1 MAGAATTPP
10 PTSRIRIPPTPR
22 LGLEDDYQPYAR
34 RKSTRVASQRESSAQ
49 TPPPAS
55 SHNLRS
61 ANSSPQSASKR
72 TASGSSNITP
82 PSTISRKRANK
93 PTLVGED
100 QTSSQTTRGASSP
113 QGFYSS
119 SGTRNEMLPTPA
131 KTPQKRAETKT
142 STITSIARNLFPVR
156 HETVEQAMPSPKRR
170 GKKYKGFSLDGYG
183 EDEDQSIA
191 IFTDSKER
199 LPEVDAS
206 SDNPFYGPEV
216 ITADEPSKRGSKRR
230 KVAPRV
236 SNGTEEVVQD
246 GERKDGLVY
255 VFRGK
260 KIFRRFS
267 DLDEAGSRPS
277 AADEVEDELDVTV
290 PSRLRGPL
298 TRSSMKPRLLFP
310 TQKQLDERDSQY
322 SEADEEADTDI
333 EEGNAVTTSSLH
345 TDKVATP
352 RAPRFAPVSPP
363 STVARTTRSK
373 KVSSDDDVA
382 GASFSSLGS
391 ASPFESWQR
400 TKPKGQKRGSDAVC
414 AFDTGNHKRV
424 RG

>member
-61 ANSSPQSASKR
+61 ANSSPQSTAKHS
-72 TASGSSNITP
+72 ASGSSNITP

-93 PTLVGED
+93 SKLLGD
-100 QTSSQTTRGASSP
+100 DSQTTRRASSP

-119 SGTRNEMLPTPA
+119 IGTRNEMLPTPA
-131 KTPQKRAETKT
+131 KTPQKRAETKS

-170 GKKYKGFSLDGYG
+170 GKKYKGFTLDGFG
-183 EDEDQSIA
+183 EDEDESIA

-216 ITADEPSKRGSKRR
+216 ITAEEPSKRGSKRR
-230 KVAPRV
+230 RPTARE
-236 SNGTEEVVQD
+236 SNGAEEEIKD

-277 AADEVEDELDVTV
+277 AADEVEDEVDVTV

-333 EEGNAVTTSSLH
+333 EEGNAVATPTLL
-345 TDKVATP
+345 TEKVATP

-373 KVSSDDDVA
+373 KISSDDDMA

-400 TKPKGQKRGSDAVC
+400 TKPKGQKRGSEAISD
-414 AFDTGNHKRV
+414 FDTANHKRL